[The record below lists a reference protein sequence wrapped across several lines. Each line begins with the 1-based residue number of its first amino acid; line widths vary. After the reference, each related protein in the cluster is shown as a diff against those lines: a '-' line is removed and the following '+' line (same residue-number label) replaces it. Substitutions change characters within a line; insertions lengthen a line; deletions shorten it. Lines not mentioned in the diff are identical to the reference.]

1 MVSASIE
8 PFTRSFSSRR
18 NIGSASGCSRNQ
30 RRQIF
35 ATRCRQFKTVLD
47 QIGWHVR
54 FVEHKSRRLFFFR
67 VTSKQNISKKISKKK
82 EQGASPA
89 LKIVS
94 TLFPRKI

>member
-1 MVSASIE
+1 VFAEQAAID
-8 PFTRSFSSRR
+8 
-18 NIGSASGCSRNQ
+18 Q
-30 RRQIF
+30 RRQIS

-54 FVEHKSRRLFFFR
+54 FVEHKSRRLVFFR
-67 VTSKQNISKKISKKK
+67 ILRNRASRKKSQKKKK

-94 TLFPRKI
+94 TLFPRKIGFDLG